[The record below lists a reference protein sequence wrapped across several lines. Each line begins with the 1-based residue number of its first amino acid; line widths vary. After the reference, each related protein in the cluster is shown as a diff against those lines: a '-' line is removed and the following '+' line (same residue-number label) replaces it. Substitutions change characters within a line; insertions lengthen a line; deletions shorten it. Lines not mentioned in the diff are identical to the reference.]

1 MVKTNKKTALKKPFK
16 GLKVFFSGTIR
27 GATNPDP
34 DFSWKLVQYMI
45 KNGADVLSEFVAGR
59 TKKEMDEIFARRTGM
74 DLRKKNKPWLIAR
87 KVDTGW
93 LDEATH
99 IVALVDSPSLGVG
112 MEIERAIE
120 KPNRG
125 LNKTFILCLVHKD
138 LIDGLSF
145 MIRGVTKKEAPS
157 YSLKTYK
164 DLDHAK
170 KVVHDFLTKKV

>member
-1 MVKTNKKTALKKPFK
+1 MIKTTKKTVSNKPFK
-16 GLKVFFSGTIR
+16 GLKVYFSGTIR
-27 GATNPDP
+27 GAPNPDP
-34 DFSWKLVQYMI
+34 EFSWKLVQYMI
-45 KNGADVLSEFVAGR
+45 KNGADVLSEHVAGR
-59 TKKEMDEIFARRTGM
+59 TQKEIDEIFARRAGVDT
-74 DLRKKNKPWLIAR
+74 RKSDKPWLIAR
-87 KVDTGW
+87 KIDMGW

-112 MEIERAIE
+112 MEIERAIG

-125 LNKTFILCLVHKD
+125 LNETSVLCLVHKD
-138 LIDGLSF
+138 LIDRLSF